1 LKSKKIFNRLPVAW
15 EGIPYIAI
23 CLSITIILFLL
34 NWLLFALAMTL
45 LSAFIVYFFRDLDRP
60 QVHDE
65 AAILTPA
72 DGKVLAIDE
81 LENGDDRYPNESK
94 KISIFMSLF
103 NAHINRI
110 PINGTITDLSY
121 HPGKFFSANMD
132 KASVHNEHNILTLDT
147 QSKARIV
154 FVQIAGFI
162 ARRIACWVKK
172 GDVVKAGQRFGLIRF
187 GSRLE
192 VYLPPH
198 CTVLVTKGQKVKAGQ
213 SVLGYLDEIGDEQ
226 KNEKQK

>member
-1 LKSKKIFNRLPVAW
+1 LPVAW

-23 CLSITIILFLL
+23 CLSVAAILFIL
-34 NWLLFALAMTL
+34 NWLFFAMVMTV
-45 LSAFIVYFFRDLDRP
+45 LSAFIIFFFRDLDRP
-60 QVHDE
+60 QIHDE

-72 DGKVLAIDE
+72 DGKVLAVED
-81 LENGDDRYPNESK
+81 LEHGDDRYPNGAK

-110 PINGTITDLSY
+110 PVDGTITDLSY

-132 KASVHNEHNILTLDT
+132 KASVHNEHNIITLDAQNKT
-147 QSKARIV
+147 RIV

-172 GDVVKAGQRFGLIRF
+172 GDAVKAGQRFGLIRF

-192 VYLPPH
+192 VYLPPN
-198 CTVLVTKGQKVKAGQ
+198 CTILVTKGQRVKAGQ
-213 SVLGYLDEIGDEQ
+213 SVLGYLNEIGGEQQDEEQ
-226 KNEKQK
+226 K

>member
-1 LKSKKIFNRLPVAW
+1 LHVAW

-23 CLSITIILFLL
+23 CLSVTVILFIL
-34 NWLLFALAMTL
+34 NWLLFGIVMAV
-45 LSAFIVYFFRDLDRP
+45 LSAFIIFFFRDPDRP
-60 QVHDE
+60 QIYDE

-72 DGKVLAIDE
+72 DGKVLAIED
-81 LENGDDRYPNESK
+81 LEHGDDRYPNGSK

-110 PINGTITDLSY
+110 PIDGTITDLSY

-147 QSKARIV
+147 QNKARIV

-192 VYLPPH
+192 IYLPPT
-198 CTVLVTKGQKVKAGQ
+198 CTILVTKGQKVKAGQ
-213 SVLGYLDEIGDEQ
+213 SVLGYLNKIGDA
-226 KNEKQK
+226 